1 MPLSAGSRM
10 TPWARSTFRPVSA
23 CCRRPTI
30 MCGGNNQVVIGE
42 ENYFCSG
49 DGLLMPTKNDQAP
62 PDLRY
67 FEQSQK

>member
-1 MPLSAGSRM
+1 
-10 TPWARSTFRPVSA
+10 
-23 CCRRPTI
+23 

-42 ENYFCSG
+42 ENYFYSG